1 MGRITGYLPSLSMKD
16 TLPFSR
22 RTFLRG
28 LGTAVA
34 LPMLES
40 LRPAGA
46 IAGGVASAKTP
57 VRMAFLFVPNGVHMP
72 DWTPKADGA
81 DFDLPYVLQPLQ
93 PHKNELLVLSGL
105 TQDAG
110 RANGDGAGDHAR
122 AAASWLSGAQPLK
135 SEGSQIRAGI
145 SADQV
150 AARVLG
156 KETRFPSLEV
166 GMEPGRQGGKCDSGY
181 SCAYS
186 NNISWLSETTP
197 GTREINP
204 REVFERFFSNGV
216 SKEASESHQR
226 RALYKKSI
234 LDFVL
239 TDAQELSRRVNGQDK
254 QKLDEYLTAVRE
266 IELRVQQAERHVA
279 AAKSGVLTGYEV
291 PTGIPESYEEHA
303 RLMLD
308 MMVLAFQTDTT
319 RVATCMLAN
328 EGSNRPY
335 RNLEITSGHH
345 ELSHHQNNPENFRQI
360 RAINQFHVR
369 QFAYFLNKLRSIPE
383 GDGTLLDNSMVLY
396 GAGISDG
403 NRHNHDDLPLVLAG
417 RGGGSILPGRHVRY
431 APETPMC
438 NLLLSM
444 LERVGAPTDRFGDST
459 GALRRLDA

>member
-1 MGRITGYLPSLSMKD
+1 MNHSTS
-16 TLPFSR
+16 FSR
-22 RTFLRG
+22 RAFLRG

-34 LPMLES
+34 LPALES
-40 LRPAGA
+40 LRPLGA
-46 IAGGVASAKTP
+46 LAAATGAAKTP
-57 VRMAFLFVPNGVHMP
+57 VRMAFLFVPNGVHLP
-72 DWTPKADGA
+72 DWTPAVEGA
-81 DFDLPYVLQPLQ
+81 GFDLPYVLQPLQ
-93 PHKNELLVLSGL
+93 PHKNELLVLTGL

-110 RANGDGAGDHAR
+110 RANGDGPGDHAR
-122 AAASWLSGAQPLK
+122 SAASWLSGAQPLK

-150 AARVLG
+150 AARVIG
-156 KETRFPSLEV
+156 KATRFPSLEI

-186 NNISWLSETTP
+186 NNISWLSENTP

-204 REVFERFFSNGV
+204 RAVFERFFSNGV
-216 SKEASESHQR
+216 SKEVSASQNR

-239 TDAQELSRRVNGQDK
+239 ADAQELSRKVNGQDK
-254 QKLDEYLTAVRE
+254 QKLDEYLSAVRE
-266 IELRVQQAERHVA
+266 IELRVQQAEQHVA
-279 AAKSGVLTGYEV
+279 SMNSGVLGNYAIPEGV
-291 PTGIPESYEEHA
+291 PESYEEHA

-319 RVATCMLAN
+319 RVASCMLAN

-335 RNLEITSGHH
+335 RNLEITRGHH
-345 ELSHHQNNPENFRQI
+345 EISHHQKNPENLRQI
-360 RAINQFHVR
+360 REINRFHVR

-383 GDGTLLDNSMVLY
+383 GDGNLLDHSMVLY
-396 GAGISDG
+396 GSGISDG
-403 NRHNHDDLPLVLAG
+403 DRHNHDDLPLVLAG
-417 RGGGSILPGRHVRY
+417 RGGGSIQPGRHLRY

-444 LERVGAPTDRFGDST
+444 LERAGAPQERFGDST